1 MDFYVVRLDGGNQ
14 RLGQVLMQ
22 SLEEALGEIT
32 GRITGRPADKI
43 TGRPEGRAAERLADK
58 IIGRPEDGME
68 GVPQVE
74 RRPEDGMEGGPQAER
89 PQVRLLESIAAFRE
103 AAEDGSMRGSRVLF
117 AAGLPESGISM
128 ELMKVLSYLHLHTD
142 ALEGAVGGIVV
153 DGLGD
158 WFTKDAGRRIAFAMT
173 MSGCT
178 LPGKSLVEATA
189 SLGNFDVQA
198 RTTHTT
204 NRVAY
209 GNSVRNLI
217 LKILFFERETASRP
231 RILAVHASSRKTS
244 NSLML
249 WSMVRR
255 QLEGMAD
262 IEEVSIRNGQV
273 WDCRGCKYETCL
285 HFGENSSCFYGG
297 VMVEK
302 VYPAIVKSDVVVLIC
317 PNYNDSVSANIMAFI
332 NRLTAVFRTNDFSRK
347 RVYAIVVSGYSGGD
361 IVTQQIIGAMN
372 MNKNFILPGHFALT
386 ETANDPG
393 SILRLPDI
401 EERAIALSQNILGK
415 G

>member
-1 MDFYVVRLDGGNQ
+1 MDFFVVRLTEGRQ
-14 RLGQVLMQ
+14 RLETVLD
-22 SLEEALGEIT
+22 EALADLAGGES
-32 GRITGRPADKI
+32 G
-43 TGRPEGRAAERLADK
+43 LL
-58 IIGRPEDGME
+58 DG
-68 GVPQVE
+68 P
-74 RRPEDGMEGGPQAER
+74 
-89 PQVRLLESIAAFRE
+89 AAFRE
-103 AAEDGSMRGSRVLF
+103 AAEGGLLRGSRLLF
-117 AAGLPESGISM
+117 AVGLPESGVNL
-128 ELMKVLSYLHLHTD
+128 ELMEVLAFLQLHQS
-142 ALEGAVGGIVV
+142 ALEGAVGGILV
-153 DGLGD
+153 DGAGD
-158 WFTKDAGRRIAFAMT
+158 WFTKDAGRRLAFAMNT
-173 MSGCT
+173 AGCT
-178 LPGKSLVEATA
+178 LPGKALVEATA
-189 SLGNFDVQA
+189 SLQNFDVQA
-198 RTTHTT
+198 RTSHTT

-209 GNSVRNLI
+209 GNSVRSLI
-217 LKILFFERETASRP
+217 EKILRFEPAPAERP
-231 RILAVHASSRKTS
+231 AVLAVHASSRKTS

-255 QLEGMAD
+255 RLEGMAD

-361 IVTQQIIGAMN
+361 IVVQQIIGAMN

-401 EERAIALSQNILGK
+401 EERAIALAENILGRD
-415 G
+415 